1 MVAPAGIEPATI
13 GSIDAMPPHD
23 DLEFF
28 YQNLGLIKRELEIE
42 FGVLDDEG
50 QNGDDE
56 DGAGVN

>member
-1 MVAPAGIEPATI
+1 
-13 GSIDAMPPHD
+13 MPPHD

-56 DGAGVN
+56 DGTGVN